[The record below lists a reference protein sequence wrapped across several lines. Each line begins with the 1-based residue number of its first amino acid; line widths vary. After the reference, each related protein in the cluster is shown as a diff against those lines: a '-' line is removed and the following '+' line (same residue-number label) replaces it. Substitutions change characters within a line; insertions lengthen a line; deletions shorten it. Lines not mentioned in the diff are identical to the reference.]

1 MRRVTSVALV
11 FLAALLT
18 FCAACASSRST
29 KTYTREEARR
39 VQTVETGKVVRVEP
53 VRIEGTKTPLG
64 VVAGGALGAALG
76 STIGRG
82 TGQVIA
88 GVAGAIAGG
97 VAGGAVEEAATKKD
111 GLEITVRL
119 DSGRTVVVVQEADVA
134 FRPGDPVAL
143 IKGPDG
149 VTRVRHEDTGP
160 AAGDEQL
167 FHDPADQAP
176 SP

>member
-1 MRRVTSVALV
+1 MPRINRLSVL
-11 FLAALLT
+11 FLAVLLA

-88 GVAGAIAGG
+88 GVAGDIAGG

-134 FRPGDPVAL
+134 FGPGDRVAL

-149 VTRVRHEDTGP
+149 VTRVRHENTGP
-160 AAGDEQL
+160 GSGDERL
-167 FHDPADQAP
+167 FHDPADAVP
-176 SP
+176 SQ

>member
-1 MRRVTSVALV
+1 MPKINRLSVL
-11 FLAALLT
+11 FLAVLLA
-18 FCAACASSRST
+18 FCAACASGRST

-97 VAGGAVEEAATKKD
+97 VAGG
-111 GLEITVRL
+111 GM
-119 DSGRTVVVVQEADVA
+119 
-134 FRPGDPVAL
+134 
-143 IKGPDG
+143 
-149 VTRVRHEDTGP
+149 
-160 AAGDEQL
+160 
-167 FHDPADQAP
+167 
-176 SP
+176 